1 MTRLA
6 PLPSSTV
13 RQILRRNG
21 FSRVRTAPH
30 GELWV
35 HPDDP
40 SRRTTVPERTRIVV
54 DTLRRI
60 IAQAGKSRDEF
71 TAQ

>member
-6 PLPSSTV
+6 PLSSAV
-13 RQILRRNG
+13 VKRILQRNG
-21 FSRVRTAPH
+21 FRCVRRAPH
-30 GELWV
+30 GEVWV
-35 HPDDP
+35 HPGDP

-60 IAQAGKSRDEF
+60 IAQADKPRDEF
-71 TAQ
+71 IAP

>member
-6 PLPSSTV
+6 PLRASAV
-13 RQILRRNG
+13 RQVLRRNG
-21 FSRVRTAPH
+21 FTCVRTSAH

-35 HPDDP
+35 HADDP

-60 IAQAGKSRDEF
+60 IAQARKSRDEF
-71 TAQ
+71 ISE

>member
-6 PLPSSTV
+6 PLSSAAV
-13 RQILRRNG
+13 RQILKRNG
-21 FSRVRTAPH
+21 FERVRTAPH

-35 HPDDP
+35 HMDDP
-40 SRRTTVPERTRIVV
+40 SRRTTVPERRRIVV

-60 IAQAGKSRDEF
+60 ISQAGKSRDEF
-71 TAQ
+71 VD